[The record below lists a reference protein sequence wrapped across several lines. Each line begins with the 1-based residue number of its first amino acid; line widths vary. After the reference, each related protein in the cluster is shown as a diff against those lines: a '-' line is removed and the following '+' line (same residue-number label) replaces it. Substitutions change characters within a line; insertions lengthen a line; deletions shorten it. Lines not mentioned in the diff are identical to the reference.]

1 MHPVAE
7 VTRGPV
13 GSAGLPPAC
22 PASSAG
28 NTGSSLVLLAPAT
41 CLLGTLVSMGRG
53 KGGVEREGRR
63 RLTLGRG
70 KDGSIRL

>member
-1 MHPVAE
+1 MHPVVE

-13 GSAGLPPAC
+13 GSACLPLAC

-28 NTGSSLVLLAPAT
+28 LTGSALVLWAPTT
-41 CLLGTLVSMGRG
+41 CLWGILVSMGRG
-53 KGGVEREGRR
+53 KGGVEREGRH

-70 KDGSIRL
+70 KDGFIRP